1 MITINIKKDGQHV
14 DIRFPCTEKV
24 LTNALKTIG
33 VNDEMDTKQIVSEVV
48 DFESLSLISFG
59 SIFS

>member
-24 LTNALKTIG
+24 LTNALKTI
-33 VNDEMDTKQIVSEVV
+33 
-48 DFESLSLISFG
+48 
-59 SIFS
+59 